1 MAKLVVNYRDAVST
15 YANLP
20 LVGNVQGDVRTA
32 IDTGIQYWWS
42 NLAAAG
48 EVTEWKILNDSVP
61 SAIDDAEKLNT
72 ELESE
77 YKAASLSRF
86 KELTYVGKNL
96 TAVNVYDS
104 PAKTFHLFSKA
115 FTYVGKNL
123 TQVVLT
129 RISDGATLTKVFAYV
144 GKNLVSVTIG

>member
-1 MAKLVVNYRDAVST
+1 VVKSAINYRAAVST
-15 YANLP
+15 YASLP
-20 LVGNVQGDVRTA
+20 LAGNTQGDVRTA

-42 NLAAAG
+42 SSVAAG
-48 EVTEWKILNDSVP
+48 EVTEWKILNDNIP
-61 SAIDDAEKLNT
+61 SAIDDAEKLNI

-96 TAVNVYDS
+96 TAVNIYDG

-115 FTYVGKNL
+115 LTYVGKNL

-129 RISDGATLTKVFAYV
+129 RISDGATLTKTLAYV
-144 GKNLVSVTIG
+144 GKNLVSVTIT